1 MATSSILENIYIQDS
16 DEVKKFLK
24 AMDQAI
30 NTKPKPV
37 KNQSKVVE
45 LKGKAIR
52 DYFKKD
58 T

>member
-30 NTKPKPV
+30 NTKPIKS
-37 KNQSKVVE
+37 KCKVVE

-52 DYFKKD
+52 DYFKK
-58 T
+58 